1 MKKQLLE
8 NALNKPIVLKLK
20 FKLNDGRVSL
30 SGYLVKDEH
39 NSKCYKILPLN
50 YSEYINEQIIVFPPN
65 YVKEYR
71 FLENNYLVK

>member
-8 NALNKPIVLKLK
+8 NALNKPITVTFKFWLKNYK
-20 FKLNDGRVSL
+20 ISL
-30 SGYLVKDEH
+30 TGYLVRDEH

-50 YSEYINEQIIVFPPN
+50 YNEYINGQIIVFPPN